1 MLRSVKSQIVVAT
14 SLIMVAILGA
24 TAYLVIDQKAREL
37 SHDIFEKAVSFAEL
51 THERIV
57 ANYEKNYTQK
67 AFANFDRE
75 MAEIN
80 GLNPDIVRV
89 SVFNYKGETLYGGD
103 SSSRGLGTQNDTSTA
118 LPSDALER
126 VQAVWPSV
134 QITGGGRA
142 VYLEKDADGTLRS
155 TNANG
160 RDVEPV
166 KDTEQ
171 ITDVIVPFRDQNNIA
186 RSYSIRYT
194 VSYAALSARIR
205 DTVVNIGVLA
215 GLGILIAL
223 FIGGLV
229 AGRITSPIHALTEGA
244 AKIGRGDLKTRI
256 PVHSKNEIGLLADT
270 FNKMATDLE
279 QSTKVLV
286 EKEKLTHEL
295 ELAGE
300 IQRELLP
307 KTLPVIKT
315 LELAA
320 SLYSATE
327 VGGDSYDFIGLGKNQ
342 WLFYV
347 ADVTGHGVPAGL
359 VAAINNALVP
369 ALVEYDPSP
378 QALVVHLNKIL
389 KMKMRPNVFMTMVMA
404 LWDEARHE
412 LSYTQAGHDPIL
424 HYQAKANEVRELSTG
439 GMALGMVA
447 DLSKLAKTEIVKVAA
462 DDVLVFYTDGIP
474 EAWKN
479 EKDQYGMERFKASIA
494 RHAGL
499 KTAQGIHD
507 ALLKDVRDFMGKYP
521 QQDDITLIVA
531 KRI

>member
-1 MLRSVKSQIVVAT
+1 MFRSVKSQIVAAT
-14 SLIMVAILGA
+14 SLIILVILGA
-24 TAYLVIDQKAREL
+24 TTYFVIDEKTKEL
-37 SHDIFEKAVSFAEL
+37 SHDIFVKTVSFAEL

-57 ANYEKNYTQK
+57 RNYENNYVPQ
-67 AFANFDRE
+67 AFANFNRE
-75 MAEIN
+75 MSEIY
-80 GLNPDIVRV
+80 GLNPDVTGMSIY
-89 SVFNYKGETLYGGD
+89 NYKGETLYQGNI
-103 SSSRGLGTQNDTSTA
+103 LGQPAEEAQSAISED
-118 LPSDALER
+118 DLER
-126 VQAVWPSV
+126 VQAIWPSFV
-134 QITGGGRA
+134 IKESERT
-142 VYLEKDADGTLRS
+142 VYLEKEEQGLRYA
-155 TNANG
+155 NFNG
-160 RDVEPV
+160 RDA
-166 KDTEQ
+166 DAIGDAEQ
-171 ITDVIVPFRDQNNIA
+171 IADIIYPFRDPNNIT
-186 RSYSIRYT
+186 RTYSIRYN
-194 VSYAALSARIR
+194 VSYAALGQRIR
-205 DTVVNIGVLA
+205 STAFNIGFLA
-215 GLGILIAL
+215 LLGVAIAL

-229 AGRITSPIHALTEGA
+229 AGRITSPIRALSEGA
-244 AKIGRGDLKTRI
+244 VKIGHGDLKTRI
-256 PVHSKNEIGLLADT
+256 SVHSKNEIGLLADT

-279 QSTKVLV
+279 KSTKVLV

-307 KTLPVIKT
+307 KTLPVIKS
-315 LELAA
+315 LDLAA

-327 VGGDSYDFIGLGKNQ
+327 VGGDCYDFIGLEKNQ

-389 KMKMRPNVFMTMVMA
+389 KMKTRPNVFMTMVMA
-404 LWDEARHE
+404 LWDENKHE

-424 HYQAKANEVRELSTG
+424 HYQAKTHEVRQLETG
-439 GMALGMVA
+439 GMALGMVP
-447 DLSKLAKTEIVKVAA
+447 DLSKLTKTEIVKVAP

-479 EKDQYGMERFKASIA
+479 EKETYGMDRFKESIA
-494 RHAGL
+494 RHAKL